1 MAKKNILQRIKNL
14 VPVKLKSFLKK
25 IALPGFEGLP
35 LYQVIRFI
43 VDSISKG
50 AATVRASSIAY
61 NLFLAIFPALIF
73 FFSLIAYLPF
83 SNLPDELMKLLRDVM
98 PTNAYLSIQGTI
110 MDIIT
115 HKRTGL
121 LSIGFIMTLYFSTN
135 GLDSMISAFNESY
148 FETDKRSWIQR
159 RGISV
164 VLVFIL
170 TLLVTV
176 SIVLLI
182 SSQWFFGYL
191 LETGIL
197 EKDLTYYL
205 IIIGKWVVIISL
217 IFFAISFLYYLA
229 PARKSKYKF
238 ISAGSSVATLLT
250 LLLSIGFSYYVN
262 HFGQYNKIYGSLG
275 TLIVLLVWLYLNSLV
290 LIIGFELNAVL
301 RKTKANKD
309 QFNLLAGNEK

>member
-1 MAKKNILQRIKNL
+1 MAKKIILQRIKNL
-14 VPVKLKSFLKK
+14 VPEKLKSFLKK

-43 VDSISKG
+43 IDSISKG
-50 AATVRASSIAY
+50 AGTVRASSIAY

-83 SNLPDELMKLLRDVM
+83 SNLPDELMKLLREIM

-121 LSIGFIMTLYFSTN
+121 LSIGFIMALYFSTN
-135 GLDSMISAFNESY
+135 GLNSMIAAFNDSY
-148 FETDKRSWIQR
+148 FELDKRSWIQR

-217 IFFAISFLYYLA
+217 VFFAISFLYYLA